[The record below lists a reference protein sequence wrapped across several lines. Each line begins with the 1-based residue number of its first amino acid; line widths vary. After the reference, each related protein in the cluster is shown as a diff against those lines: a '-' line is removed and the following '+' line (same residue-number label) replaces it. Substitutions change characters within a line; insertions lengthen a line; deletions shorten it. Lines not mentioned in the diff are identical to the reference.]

1 MNLSQKETKFMW
13 EKELQAAI
21 EAAQLVVPKILEVYH
36 STDFGIEIKGDNSP
50 VTIADKMAD
59 NMIREYL
66 SKIYPTYAF
75 LTEESE
81 DDLSRLENDLVWIV
95 DPIDGTK
102 DFIAKDNEFCTSIG
116 LAYKGEI
123 VVGVISAPALGE
135 LFYASKGQ
143 GAYKLKDGVKT
154 KLHVSDKTSDLTYFA
169 SVFHEKEPEINA
181 VAKHSDVIKR
191 KIKVGSALKACR
203 IAEGKGE
210 LFYRLGPGSKEWDVA
225 AMDIIMVESGG
236 VFCEPDGSKIVYNRK
251 DVYQR
256 KGYIAANKKE
266 NILL

>member
-1 MNLSQKETKFMW
+1 MW
-13 EKELQAAI
+13 EKELQSAI
-21 EAAQLVVPKILEVYH
+21 EAAKLVVPKILEIYH
-36 STDFGIEIKGDNSP
+36 SSDFGVEIKGDNSP
-50 VTIADKMAD
+50 VTLADKTAD
-59 NMIREYL
+59 KMIREYL

-116 LAYKGEI
+116 LSYKGEI

-135 LFYASKGQ
+135 IFYASKGN
-143 GAYKLKDGVKT
+143 GSYKVKDGVVT
-154 KLHVSDKTSDLTYFA
+154 KLHVSDKTDDLTYLA
-169 SVFHEKEPEINA
+169 SVFHEKEKETAA
-181 VAKHSDVIKR
+181 VERHRDRIAR
-191 KIKVGSALKACR
+191 KIKVGSCLKACR
-203 IAEGKGE
+203 IAEGKAE
-210 LFYRLGPGSKEWDVA
+210 LFYRLENGSKEWDVA
-225 AMDIIMVESGG
+225 AMQIVLEEAGG
-236 VFCEPDGSKIVYNRK
+236 VFVEPDGSRIVYNRR